1 MSERRSHLVSQHI
14 ERMSRSILEQHPDV
28 IREYVKGKRGVYAL
42 YKGAR
47 LYYVGLASNLR
58 SRLTA
63 HVRDRHAGA
72 WDYFSMY
79 LTDGER
85 HLRELEA
92 LVLRITMPR
101 GNLSKTKFARSQDLR
116 RYFRHRIAE
125 TQRAELEGYFAPR
138 LKRVRAPGRRE
149 RGSRSR
155 RQHRASGGTPLAAYV
170 TAPMQI
176 RKTYKGRL
184 YRAVVRGDGT
194 IRFLGRVFNSP
205 SQAAVAV
212 AHRPIN
218 GWNWWKYEAA
228 PGEGVPLDALR
239 RR

>member
-1 MSERRSHLVSQHI
+1 MSKRRGHLVSQHI

-42 YKGAR
+42 YKGSR

-79 LTDGER
+79 LTDGEQ

-101 GNLSKTKFARSQDLR
+101 GNLARTKFTRSQDLR
-116 RYFRHRIAE
+116 RYFRRRIAE
-125 TQRAELEGYFAPR
+125 AQRVELDGFFGPR
-138 LKRVRAPGRRE
+138 PDRARAPGRRE
-149 RGSRSR
+149 QESKTRL
-155 RQHRASGGTPLAAYV
+155 QHRAGGQAALADYV
-170 TAPMQI
+170 TGRMQI
-176 RKTYKGRL
+176 RKAYKGRI
-184 YRAVVRGDGT
+184 YRAVVRADGT
-194 IRFLGRVFNSP
+194 IRFMGRVFNSP
-205 SQAAVAV
+205 SLAAVAV

-218 GWNWWKYEAA
+218 GWHWWKYEAA
-228 PGEGVPLDALR
+228 PGEWVRLDALR